1 MGITIDNL
9 CNSCSNIGCVFQSGI
24 VRTECAFYMP
34 PHIETDNSEFQP
46 VLVSWYTPDILHTES
61 KVVCRNQ
68 SQLDFFRETLN
79 VPHYEQ
85 RIYTLNENLLQ

>member
-1 MGITIDNL
+1 MRN
-9 CNSCSNIGCVFQSGI
+9 
-24 VRTECAFYMP
+24 
-34 PHIETDNSEFQP
+34 TDEFQP
-46 VLVSWYTPDILHTES
+46 ILVSWFIPDILHTEA

-85 RIYTLNENLLQ
+85 RIYTLNEK